1 VTVKLTVSQTV
12 PERARADT
20 LVVGLY
26 AGRRPGPGSGLIA
39 REALALLDAAGFE
52 GKVGETAVVS
62 AAGVAAKRIVVAG
75 LGTAAELRADT
86 FRSVGAAIARR
97 SRKSRSVATTVL
109 SSLPKRIDAG
119 DAAQALAEGVV
130 LGGYQYLKYKSDA
143 ERSVLASVA
152 VLGSAAKAAGGLT
165 AGATVA
171 SAVLAARDLVNEPAA
186 GKSPA
191 QFAAEAQR
199 VARRSGL
206 KCTVYA
212 GPQLERLR
220 LNGTITVGM
229 GSHRGPRFVK
239 LEYVPR
245 GARTTL
251 GLVGKGVVFDSGGLS
266 LKPSAGMEQMKT
278 DMSGGA
284 AVLSAMSVL
293 GTLGVRTRVVGYV
306 PLVENM
312 PSGTAYRLGDV
323 IRYRNDK
330 TVEVMN
336 TDAEGRLILADAL
349 ALAADEGV
357 DAMVDVA
364 TLTGACM
371 VALGNQI
378 AGLMGNHDGW
388 IEQVRA
394 AADRVGE
401 KVWPLPLPR
410 EYRKLLDSEIAD
422 MKNVG
427 GQYGGALTAGLFLQ
441 EFVGDVPWVHLDI
454 AGPARSESDN
464 GINVKGGSGF
474 GVRTLVELAQHFRKP
489 GRA

>member
-1 VTVKLTVSQTV
+1 VAAKLTVSQTA
-12 PERARADT
+12 PARARADV
-20 LVVGLY
+20 LVVGMY
-26 AGRRPGPGSGLIA
+26 AGRKAGPGS
-39 REALALLDAAGFE
+39 ALLASSAGALLEASGFN
-52 GKVGETAVVS
+52 GGVGETARVPADGANAKSVMVV
-62 AAGVAAKRIVVAG
+62 G
-75 LGTAAELRADT
+75 LGDKSKLDIDALR
-86 FRSVGAAIARR
+86 RVGAAIARGAKG
-97 SRKSRSVATTVL
+97 SKSAATTVL
-109 SSLPKRIDAG
+109 DSLPKGVDAG
-119 DAAQALAEGVV
+119 DAAQAFAEGVL
-130 LGGYQYLKYKSDA
+130 LGGYQYLKYKSDPK
-143 ERSVLASVA
+143 RSTLATVTLLGASGKA
-152 VLGSAAKAAGGLT
+152 NAGLATGSAIAA
-165 AGATVA
+165 
-171 SAVLAARDLVNEPAA
+171 AVIAARDLVNEPAA

-206 KCTVYA
+206 KCTVYS

-220 LNGTITVGM
+220 LQGTIMVGM
-229 GSHRGPRFVK
+229 GSTRGPRFVK
-239 LEYVPR
+239 LEHAPS
-245 GARTTL
+245 GARSTL
-251 GLVGKGVVFDSGGLS
+251 GLIGKGVVFDSGGLS
-266 LKPSAGMEQMKT
+266 LKPSSGMEAMKT

-293 GTLGVRTRVVGYV
+293 GALGVRARVVGYI

-312 PSGTAYRLGDV
+312 PSGSAYRLGDV

-349 ALAADEGV
+349 ALAADDGV
-357 DAMVDVA
+357 DAMVDLA

-388 IEQVRA
+388 IGQVRS

-401 KVWPLPLPR
+401 KVWPLPLPP
-410 EYRKLLDSEIAD
+410 EYRKLLESEVAD

-441 EFVGDVPWVHLDI
+441 EFVGDVPWAHLDI

-474 GVRTLVELAQHFRKP
+474 GVRTLLELAQHFRKP